1 MIKKTLRHIIPKKFY
16 KKLAFIKLVVSGI
29 KFYYYDLIRHSKYS
43 SIFFQFDSQDKY
55 NNLISVYTHILEK
68 GLVMPNMRIG
78 FGESKVRG
86 LIKICEDYAEEFDVE
101 NERFVHCVAVIK
113 EYYEIHEK
121 SNFQFNN
128 EYKEVLNAFLS
139 KYQNIIAT
147 KQLNF
152 TSKDYFKDSNS
163 SFDKFSK
170 SRHSARNFF
179 GEINDRNLNLA
190 LELANTAPSAC
201 NRQSH
206 MVYILSNKAKMQEL
220 LDIQVGATGFGEM
233 SDKFLIIT
241 YKLEFWKEFSSR
253 NAGYFDSGLYVM
265 NLLYALQFYKIA
277 ACPLNAYFSPKQ
289 DKAVRNILN
298 IPNSENITCIIA
310 LGALPPKFKIAS
322 SKRVSAKEN
331 VKTIK

>member
-1 MIKKTLRHIIPKKFY
+1 MKKIIRKVLPKKLWQ
-16 KKLAFIKLVVSGI
+16 KLAFIKLVASGM

-55 NNLISVYTHILEK
+55 DNLISVYTHILEK
-68 GLVMPNMRIG
+68 GIVMPNMRIG
-78 FGESKVRG
+78 FGEIKVRG
-86 LIKICEDYAEEFDVE
+86 LIEICEDYAKKFDVE

-139 KYQNIIAT
+139 KYQNIIHT

-152 TSKDYFKDSNS
+152 TSKDYFEDSNS

-170 SRHSARNFF
+170 SRHSVRNFS
-179 GEINDRNLNLA
+179 GRIDCENLNLA
-190 LELANTAPSAC
+190 IELANTAPSAC

-206 MVYILSNKAKMQEL
+206 MVYILSNKAKIQEL
-220 LDIQVGATGFGEM
+220 LDIQIGAAGFAEM
-233 SDKFLIIT
+233 SEKFLIIT

-298 IPNSENITCIIA
+298 IPDSENITCIIA
-310 LGALPPKFKIAS
+310 LGDLPPEFQVAS
-322 SKRVSAKEN
+322 SKRISSKEN
-331 VKTIK
+331 LKIID